1 MLNLK
6 PQTPNLNR
14 GFTLLE
20 FLIVVALIGIL
31 ATLTVLA
38 MQNARRETRDAE
50 RVSTASQLRTSLALG
65 FTELANYPQQE
76 EGDLRLG
83 GSGARFLCEVN
94 GESKF
99 VDASAE
105 CSGTVFTPGGIPAAP
120 APADGDC
127 TPVQNSY
134 RYLAGSG
141 DTNFKI
147 EFCLGKAAPQSGLQ
161 DGLNCVT
168 PDGLK
173 PGSCSVSQ

>member
-1 MLNLK
+1 MSNLK
-6 PQTPNLNR
+6 PQTSNFNR

-50 RVSTASQLRTSLALG
+50 RVSIASQLRTSLALG
-65 FTELANYPQQE
+65 FTELANYPTQE

-83 GSGARFLCEVN
+83 GAGARLLCEAS
-94 GESKF
+94 GEAKF
-99 VDASAE
+99 VDAAGE
-105 CSGTVFTPGGIPAAP
+105 CAGTVFTPGGIPLAP
-120 APADGDC
+120 SPADGDC
-127 TPVQNSY
+127 TPAQNSY
-134 RYLAGSG
+134 RYMAGSG
-141 DTNFKI
+141 STNFNI

-173 PGSCSVSQ
+173 PGSCPVSQ

>member
-1 MLNLK
+1 MK
-6 PQTPNLNR
+6 K

-38 MQNARRETRDAE
+38 MRSARRETRDAE

-65 FTELANYPQQE
+65 FTELANYPKQE

-83 GSGARFLCEVN
+83 GSGARFLCDVG
-94 GESKF
+94 GEAKF
-99 VDASAE
+99 VETGAE
-105 CSGTVFTPGGIPAAP
+105 CTGTVFTPGGIPASP

-134 RYLAGSG
+134 MYVAGSG
-141 DTNFKI
+141 GTNFKI
-147 EFCLGKAAPQSGLQ
+147 EFCLGKASPQSELAH
-161 DGLNCVT
+161 GLNCVT
-168 PDGLK
+168 PDGLRA
-173 PGSCSVSQ
+173 GSCP